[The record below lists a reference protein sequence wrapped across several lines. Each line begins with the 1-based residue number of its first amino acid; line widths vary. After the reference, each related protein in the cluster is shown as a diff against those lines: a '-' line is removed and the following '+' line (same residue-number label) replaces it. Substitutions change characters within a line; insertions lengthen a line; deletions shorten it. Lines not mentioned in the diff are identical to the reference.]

1 MARAL
6 VVCPANLKNNW
17 VVEIKNLTGRD
28 AFVLMGM
35 APDMHVHFPR
45 LLAKQE
51 DSFTIINYDILGA
64 KITEKEERVI
74 NDSKVTQKKDRF
86 LWVELLNMCQFDI
99 IFFDEVH
106 YAKNVEANRTK
117 ATMMLDA
124 PRKIGLTGTPVLNRP
139 GEIWS
144 FLHMIAPDRFPSY
157 DGFLHQYTIDNK
169 TARNVEDLRKTLKTL
184 MLRRTKKEVMADL
197 PPINRIY
204 KHHELSTDALRRYE
218 LALAGIWE
226 TLSTWSGRDGAG
238 FQMNITSMLA
248 QMVRLKQICADD
260 KIETVA
266 DLATN
271 VSDSEDCKVLI
282 FSQFKKVVDEVTKR
296 LGHEAISYHGDMP
309 MPKRIEAIKQFRS
322 DDTLK
327 FLVGTIQTMGTGLNL
342 ENAENVIFVDY
353 MWTPANHMQA
363 EERAYGR
370 LADPHP
376 ITSYYVTAD
385 NTIENYIQDILARK
399 LAVIES
405 VVEGLDTERAASIA
419 NDVISALR
427 KEMYKKKKGKK

>member
-17 VVEIKNLTGRD
+17 VVEIKKLTDRE
-28 AFVLMGM
+28 AFCLQGM

-45 LLAKQE
+45 LLAEQE

-64 KITEKEERVI
+64 KIEEVEEQFI
-74 NDSKVTQKKDRF
+74 NDTRVVQRKDRY

-106 YAKNVEANRTK
+106 YAKNVDANRTK
-117 ATMMLDA
+117 ATMLLDA
-124 PRKIGLTGTPVLNRP
+124 PRKVGLTGTPVLNRP
-139 GEIWS
+139 GEIWT
-144 FLHMIAPDRFPSY
+144 FLHMIAPDKFPSY
-157 DGFLHQYTIDNK
+157 EGFLHQYTIDNK
-169 TARNVEDLRKTLKTL
+169 TARNVEDLRKTLRTL

-204 KHHELSTDALRRYE
+204 RHHELSTDAMRRYE
-218 LALAGIWE
+218 LALAGVWE
-226 TLSTWSGRDGAG
+226 TLATWSGYDGAG
-238 FQMNITSMLA
+238 NQMNITSMLA

-266 DLATN
+266 DLATD

-296 LGHEAISYHGDMP
+296 LGHEAISYHGQMS
-309 MPKRIEAIKQFRS
+309 MTQRIENIKQFRE

-353 MWTPANHMQA
+353 MWTPAAHQQA

-385 NTIENYIQDILARK
+385 GTIENYIQEILARK
-399 LAVIES
+399 LMVIES
-405 VVEGLDTERAASIA
+405 VVEGLDMERTENIT

-427 KEMYKKKKGKK
+427 KEMFRRRKSKK